1 MEGKRNTYFMYLHYT
16 CLAIKLK
23 INIIICSFTNF
34 MHMYV
39 QCTDIYICSSYS
51 KIFMIMYEGEM
62 MKRHEQRTVTC
73 AKFGLWIVC
82 IAFALPCIPWFFR
95 WTAVTKM
102 FHWVVKWLSWFVM
115 HACGIWQLSDSFQA
129 SFIMLKIKVYDTKLC
144 DYDWDSGNSSFA
156 FFKVCLV

>member
-1 MEGKRNTYFMYLHYT
+1 MSLKSKDDYNHNLLYFFKDVEGKGNIYFIYLHYT

-39 QCTDIYICSSYS
+39 QCTDIISIYVLHIVKLLWLCMRVIWW
-51 KIFMIMYEGEM
+51 KGMNKE
-62 MKRHEQRTVTC
+62 
-73 AKFGLWIVC
+73 FGLWIVC

-95 WTAVTKM
+95 WTAVTKL
-102 FHWVVKWLSWFVM
+102 FHWVVKWLSWFGM
-115 HACGIWQLSDSFQA
+115 HACGIWHLSDSFQA

-144 DYDWDSGNSSFA
+144 DYD
-156 FFKVCLV
+156 